1 MSDVLVSFVVPAFNE
16 EALIG
21 SCIYSIL
28 SEISRRQCQAE
39 IIVVNNNST
48 DSTSRIASSIPGVS
62 VIDEPERGLVQA
74 RRAGCLAAR
83 GKLIANIDAD
93 TMLPPGWLDVALAEF
108 ERNPNLVAL
117 SGPFI
122 HYDAPKRVQLMASG
136 FYRLALLG
144 SSLVKLVTG
153 TGSMMQGGNFIISK
167 NALQSTNPSNPQF
180 RFYGEDTEIARRL
193 GKVGEVKFSHAL
205 RAYSS
210 GRRLVA
216 EGTLK
221 EAGLYLVNYMST
233 VILNRPFSKE
243 WRDFRHEGG
252 EGSGVEG
259 LAGRSVR
266 TVLSNR

>member
-1 MSDVLVSFVVPAFNE
+1 MSDLLVSFVVPAFNE
-16 EALIG
+16 EVLIA
-21 SCIYSIL
+21 SCLYSIL
-28 SEISRRQCQAE
+28 SEISRTRCPAE

-48 DSTSRIASSIPGVS
+48 DSTGRIASSIPGVM
-62 VIDEPERGLVQA
+62 VVDEPERGLVQA

-93 TMLPPGWLDVALAEF
+93 TILPPGWLDVALAEF
-108 ERNPNLVAL
+108 ERRPRLVAL

-122 HYDAPKRVQLMASG
+122 HYDAPRRVQLMAAG

-144 SSLVKLVTG
+144 SRLVKMVTG

-167 NALQSTNPSNPQF
+167 SASEATDTSNPQF

-193 GKVGEVKFSHAL
+193 GKVGDVRFSFSL

-216 EGTLK
+216 EGLVK
-221 EAGLYLVNYMST
+221 VASLYLVNYIYT
-233 VILNRPFSKE
+233 VLLNRPFSKE
-243 WRDFRHEGG
+243 WRDFRHDTS
-252 EGSGVEG
+252 EGSSIEG
-259 LAGRSVR
+259 LAGRSVH
-266 TVLSNR
+266 TVLSDR